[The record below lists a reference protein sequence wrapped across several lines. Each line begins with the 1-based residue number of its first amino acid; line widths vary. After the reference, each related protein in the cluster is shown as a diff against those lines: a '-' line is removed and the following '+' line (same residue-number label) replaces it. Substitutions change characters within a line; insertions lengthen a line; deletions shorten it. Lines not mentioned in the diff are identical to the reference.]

1 MTNNKLIHKDFP
13 FTAFAFEKE
22 KNGKA
27 YTIYSISRAYKDKNK
42 EWQHQSISLFPEE
55 LLKLANIC
63 MQTYNLH
70 ITKQNANISN
80 ATNSTKATETQIE
93 DDLDDDIPF

>member
-1 MTNNKLIHKDFP
+1 
-13 FTAFAFEKE
+13 
-22 KNGKA
+22 
-27 YTIYSISRAYKDKNK
+27 
-42 EWQHQSISLFPEE
+42 
-55 LLKLANIC
+55 

-70 ITKQNANISN
+70 ITKQNANIGN